1 MEEQVRGTQ
10 EWGRDQD
17 LNLGH
22 KISIICFSRTTKWT
36 IGNLNLELR
45 SQVQSR
51 KRELR
56 VINI

>member
-1 MEEQVRGTQ
+1 MEQVRGTR

-22 KISIICFSRTTKWT
+22 KVSIICFSRTTEWT
-36 IGNLNLELR
+36 SGNLNLELR

-51 KRELR
+51 ESELR
-56 VINI
+56 VINT